1 MNYGLEV
8 FGLKCC
14 RLFLKYYATSYME
27 VVMST
32 KFYPENRSVFE
43 PVTFRFLKWSHPL
56 CLVCK
61 RHYVTSACDMTIQLT
76 ALYTIQQD
84 GVNVHFIP
92 CDMAL

>member
-14 RLFLKYYATSYME
+14 SVFLKYYATSYME

-43 PVTFRFLKWSHPL
+43 PVTFRFLK
-56 CLVCK
+56 
-61 RHYVTSACDMTIQLT
+61 
-76 ALYTIQQD
+76 
-84 GVNVHFIP
+84 
-92 CDMAL
+92 